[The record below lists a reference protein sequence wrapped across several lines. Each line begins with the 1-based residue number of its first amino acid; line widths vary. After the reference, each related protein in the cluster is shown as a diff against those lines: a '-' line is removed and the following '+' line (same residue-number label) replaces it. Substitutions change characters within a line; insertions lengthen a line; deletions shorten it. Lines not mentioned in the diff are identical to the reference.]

1 VRGEDSEDA
10 RAPTDRA
17 VSPSIRGS
25 LPQAGGV
32 GLGAANEQMLQRPS
46 HQVHTCTHPLFSLH
60 GLTLQ
65 VLGPM
70 RINMHPCRS
79 THHKNNTRDQM
90 RMTPHVA
97 ALAICGFPSVRHEL
111 TPMLVRSHSASTPR
125 HAILDAHH
133 ASHALVLPFGRSQH
147 SSSVYGR
154 NEADVDMPECA
165 DARGIGQ
172 PWVSHAL
179 YNALS
184 SPAVSASS
192 GSTEVCP
199 RACVRANMY
208 FSSNTPRLISSTKT
222 IALLVEESKSSKR
235 LDSGRRLSVLA
246 TMPAKR
252 VFRSRRKNVAV

>member
-1 VRGEDSEDA
+1 
-10 RAPTDRA
+10 
-17 VSPSIRGS
+17 
-25 LPQAGGV
+25 
-32 GLGAANEQMLQRPS
+32 
-46 HQVHTCTHPLFSLH
+46 
-60 GLTLQ
+60 
-65 VLGPM
+65 
-70 RINMHPCRS
+70 
-79 THHKNNTRDQM
+79 
-90 RMTPHVA
+90 
-97 ALAICGFPSVRHEL
+97 
-111 TPMLVRSHSASTPR
+111 MLVRSHSASTPR

-147 SSSVYGR
+147 SYSSSVYGR

-165 DARGIGQ
+165 DAGGIGQ

-222 IALLVEESKSSKR
+222 IALLVEESKASKR

-252 VFRSRRKNVAV
+252 VLIADMPEFVSRANASRSVPYASREANFDSTVSTVGFA